1 MASKQT
7 YECYVCKRN
16 GHGDV
21 RVYLDGKTDD
31 GKTIYKNIDMSPHV
45 HKPQQQQEKGSS
57 NLLSTV
63 TAEPTSLKVINEK
76 IRPYHYIIHRVTS
89 TTKGATTR
97 TEMTDKSGGKVE
109 KETEEVKTLIKDVE
123 RDTAIFLI
131 GILQAIINEQVQT
144 HALHKET
151 GNYIID
157 AVKDQAVKMMNS
169 RYIVIC
175 KVYKRQTYWYV

>member
-57 NLLSTV
+57 NVLSTV
-63 TAEPTSLKVINEK
+63 TAESTSLKVINAK
-76 IRPYHYIIHRVTS
+76 LDRIITLL
-89 TTKGATTR
+89 
-97 TEMTDKSGGKVE
+97 TEPH
-109 KETEEVKTLIKDVE
+109 
-123 RDTAIFLI
+123 
-131 GILQAIINEQVQT
+131 QQ
-144 HALHKET
+144 
-151 GNYIID
+151 
-157 AVKDQAVKMMNS
+157 
-169 RYIVIC
+169 
-175 KVYKRQTYWYV
+175 RQKQQPQE